1 MRQVVHL
8 FIICVTLL
16 VLGSCGDSKSVRQLP
31 HLGDTPYQ
39 QDTILVTYA
48 TNPERALTLLDSAL
62 LLGNI
67 SEYRSQVIRARIY
80 SKSLVEQ
87 RQDSAILIC
96 KELLGHDSVRNEPA
110 EQENILDLLIAT
122 SRAKPDYEQYMYW
135 ATQKAELCK
144 KQGQETERWRTEA
157 DIGLVMT
164 HLGQETEGLAKLDEA
179 ISHLDAPGSV
189 DRMDAFIVA
198 CKRKINALNELHR
211 YNEIITLGQRILDR
225 LDHYEQH
232 AKDYAEDSY
241 RLSWSDNP
249 SDRDRYLDFSRAQ
262 AWGFMAI
269 AYSHSLTPTPSLT
282 PNPSPKGEGNFK
294 GEGSNYQKAHE
305 FLALFDQSGYG
316 KTFAARRMIAPAQMA
331 LGMYDEAL
339 ATYDE
344 LEHRMGSDTLNED
357 YAIILRSRAI
367 AAREKKHYAEA
378 YYYQT
383 RNADLSKVL
392 SDSLIKGKAHE
403 YAARYH
409 AQEQQLEIQE
419 HQAKAERS
427 HLISLAIAVIALLA
441 IAFAVYFFRQK
452 RIVSEKNRVLVR
464 MINEKMYEPSAPL
477 ASRREAGGEASIFN
491 SIDAAIRTERLYTD
505 IGLQRQDIC
514 DRFDISRHALN
525 DLLAEHTGGLSFP
538 QYVNTI
544 RLEETLRLLRDE
556 PDKTI
561 SAIATEVGFSSA
573 NLREQF
579 KRKYG
584 ITPVEYRQNMNA

>member
-164 HLGQETEGLAKLDEA
+164 HLGQENEGLAKLDEA

-249 SDRDRYLDFSRAQ
+249 SDRDRYLDFSRSQ
-262 AWGFMAI
+262 AWGFLAQ
-269 AYSHSLTPTPSLT
+269 AYAHSDSL
-282 PNPSPKGEGNFK
+282 
-294 GEGSNYQKAHE
+294 QKAKE
-305 FLALFDQSGYG
+305 YLALFDNSGYG
-316 KTFAARRMIAPAQMA
+316 KTFMGRRMIAPTQVA

-339 ATYDE
+339 RTYDE
-344 LEHRMGSDTLNED
+344 IERRMAGDTLNKD
-357 YAIILRSRAI
+357 YATILRHRAI
-367 AAREKKHYAEA
+367 AARAKGHIAEA
-378 YYYQT
+378 LDFQT
-383 RNADLSKVL
+383 RYANLSKIV
-392 SDSLIKGKAHE
+392 SDSLHASEAHD

-419 HQAKAERS
+419 KEAEAERS
-427 HLISLAIAVIALLA
+427 YIVSLAVAIVALLA
-441 IAFAVYFFRQK
+441 IAFAIYFFRQK
-452 RIVSEKNRVLVR
+452 RIVSEKNRALVR
-464 MINEKMYEPSAPL
+464 MINGTPPEPEEEPEEEEEPEDQSEDKNESADL
-477 ASRREAGGEASIFN
+477 FHD
-491 SIDAAIRTERLYTD
+491 IDTAIRSERLFKNVN
-505 IGLQRQDIC
+505 LQRQDIC
-514 DRFDISRHALN
+514 DRFGISRHTLN
-525 DLLAEHTGGLSFP
+525 NLLAEHADGLSFP
-538 QYVNTI
+538 QYVNNI
-544 RLEETLRLLRDE
+544 RLEEALRLLRHE
-556 PDKTI
+556 TTMTV
-561 SAIATEVGFSSA
+561 SAIATEVGFTPA

-584 ITPVEYRQNMNA
+584 MTPVDYRQNQ